1 MKKKSKNM
9 NATVIAAVLL
19 IIAMISLGV
28 RLLHRLSEKCA
39 YPSSNDALSSGETA
53 VDTENTPEDV
63 ITSEMPTSAD
73 IPSETESVT
82 YPAESLPDYEVHTL
96 PVTSVEITTEEA
108 ETAPLPPETT
118 GASDTAAFPESEEAS
133 ETPEPLEST
142 AELLPAEFS
151 TEFSE
156 NSDNLRFIGTWL
168 LEYDLA
174 PAQEAALKARY
185 SLPRLPEKT
194 VILRL
199 SAVLADD
206 GTLHVIYT
214 REDAAAF
221 KTALSDWYA
230 EAAAIHAET
239 GASGIQKTAFLSWA
253 AYRKGLY
260 ALLSPDTVNN
270 LNAHWHAEGNTVFI
284 TDEGEIQ
291 AEITAESD
299 PDGITVTDFR
309 VTNDDFRDTVTLL
322 QESLGFTPPFRLTKQ

>member
-28 RLLHRLSEKCA
+28 RLLHRLSEKSA

-53 VDTENTPEDV
+53 VDTENTPEAV

-96 PVTSVEITTEEA
+96 PVTSEEITTEEA
-108 ETAPLPPETT
+108 ETASLPPETT
-118 GASDTAAFPESEEAS
+118 GASDTAACPESEEAS
-133 ETPEPLEST
+133 EPPEPLEST
-142 AELLPAEFS
+142 AELLPAESS
-151 TEFSE
+151 TKFSE
-156 NSDNLRFIGTWL
+156 NSDNLRFIGTWV

-230 EAAAIHAET
+230 EAAAIYAET
-239 GASGIQKTAFLSWA
+239 GANGIQKAAFLSWA
-253 AYRKGLY
+253 TYRKGLY
-260 ALLSPDTVNN
+260 ALLSPDTVNK
-270 LNAHWHAEGNTVFI
+270 LNAHWHAEGNTIFI
-284 TDEGEIQ
+284 TDEGEVQ
-291 AEITAESD
+291 AEISTEFDAR
-299 PDGITVTDFR
+299 GLTVTDFR
-309 VTNDDFRDTVTLL
+309 VTNDDFRDTVSLM
-322 QESLGFTPPFRLTKQ
+322 QESLGFTVPCHLTKQ